1 MQLYIGENIK
11 RLRRKKGITQETLA
25 DRMHVSTAAVSKWE
39 RNETF
44 PDIAMVI
51 PLASYFGVSTDEL
64 LGLDPAKNEEKIK
77 QYIDEANRL
86 AALGKE
92 LDRFELITKAYNDFP
107 NDWRIIEMYMWQLNY
122 DPHHR
127 EQPFGYEVH
136 KNELYR
142 LCERVLDECNIDKIR
157 YAALSIIGGLY
168 DLDGQKEK
176 ALETAMRFPDYWMTV
191 GEELEHSFVM
201 NDGIHV
207 MDEWWGQIRENVFD
221 LTQMLSVKIRNMAVT
236 SEDLSPAEQIK
247 HLRKSIDLLKMIF
260 DDGDYGFYNQEL
272 SDLYFWIANRYIMIN
287 DLNKA
292 FENYELGF
300 KHAKAYDNLP
310 KITKHTSFL
319 VKGKV
324 FDRSKTNS
332 STEANMIARQIDCL
346 RSWGVYEKVK
356 DDLRMKALLAEYE
369 PLAGNKKDYS

>member
-142 LCERVLDECNIDKIR
+142 LCERVLDECNIDKTR

-207 MDEWWGQIRENVFD
+207 MDEWWSQIRENVFD

-260 DDGDYGFYNQEL
+260 DDGDYGFYNQGL

-319 VKGKV
+319 VNGKV

>member
-64 LGLDPAKNEEKIK
+64 LGLDAAKNEEKIK

-92 LDRFELITKAYNDFP
+92 LDRFELITKAYNEFP
-107 NDWRIIEMYMWQLNY
+107 NDWRIIELYMWQLNY
-122 DPHHR
+122 DPYHR

-142 LCERVLDECNIDKIR
+142 LCERVLDECNIDKTR

-168 DLDGQKEK
+168 DLDGKRK
-176 ALETAMRFPDYWMTV
+176 
-191 GEELEHSFVM
+191 
-201 NDGIHV
+201 
-207 MDEWWGQIRENVFD
+207 
-221 LTQMLSVKIRNMAVT
+221 
-236 SEDLSPAEQIK
+236 K
-247 HLRKSIDLLKMIF
+247 HLKRQCVF
-260 DDGDYGFYNQEL
+260 Q
-272 SDLYFWIANRYIMIN
+272 
-287 DLNKA
+287 
-292 FENYELGF
+292 
-300 KHAKAYDNLP
+300 
-310 KITKHTSFL
+310 IT
-319 VKGKV
+319 G
-324 FDRSKTNS
+324 
-332 STEANMIARQIDCL
+332 
-346 RSWGVYEKVK
+346 
-356 DDLRMKALLAEYE
+356 
-369 PLAGNKKDYS
+369 